1 MPAFFNT
8 YISYLFQLI
17 IYPHY
22 FFLRYPLTRGSR
34 VDEAGSPGLQAVDGD
49 VMTLSYKYPISFDIL
64 TQQKLAEALDAVDS
78 FITDFFNS

>member
-1 MPAFFNT
+1 
-8 YISYLFQLI
+8 
-17 IYPHY
+17 
-22 FFLRYPLTRGSR
+22 